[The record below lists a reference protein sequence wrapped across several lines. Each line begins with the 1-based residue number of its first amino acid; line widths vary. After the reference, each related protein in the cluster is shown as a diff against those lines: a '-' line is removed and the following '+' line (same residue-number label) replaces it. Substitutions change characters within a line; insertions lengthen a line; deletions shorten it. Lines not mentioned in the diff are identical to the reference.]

1 MRRQLFWPLFGVALA
16 FGAIPLA
23 GQGRGRGGAPVNL
36 PEGPAKESIQ
46 TLCTTCHTLNNI
58 VNSGAITREGWQ
70 TDIGTWSV
78 LPGDQREAIIDYL
91 AKNFPEQPRPPA
103 VIIPGSA

>member
-1 MRRQLFWPLFGVALA
+1 MRRQPFWLLLGVALA

-46 TLCTTCHTLNNI
+46 TLCSTCHTHN
-58 VNSGAITREGWQ
+58 
-70 TDIGTWSV
+70 
-78 LPGDQREAIIDYL
+78 
-91 AKNFPEQPRPPA
+91 KNFNT
-103 VIIPGSA
+103 GG